1 MPFDTELTIDLEE
14 VKEYIES
21 NKFTRFLL
29 DTAPS
34 FETAAFVLQSLLN
47 AVDDAKQS
55 LDKEENI

>member
-1 MPFDTELTIDLEE
+1 MQFDTEMTIDLDE
-14 VKEYIES
+14 VKDFIES

-47 AVDDAKQS
+47 AVEEAKQS

>member
-1 MPFDTELTIDLEE
+1 MEQDLEIE
-14 VKEYIES
+14 VDLKEIKEYIE
-21 NKFTRFLL
+21 NPKFTQFLL

>member
-1 MPFDTELTIDLEE
+1 MQFDTELTIDLEE

-29 DTAPS
+29 DTSPS

-55 LDKEENI
+55 LDKAENI